1 MAGGNNGSAN
11 LASMLTLLPGA
22 SVWTALAPLPRS
34 LYGAGALFVGGRLRL
49 TGGRDDGGSYR
60 SEVSDFRTQT
70 FNLDNVQN
78 SSTKVLEYYP
88 VPWNTWVNIG
98 NLPSGRALH
107 AVLPIGPQHIACVA
121 GEVRLSKILVF
132 SSLSSDRML
141 IESILECP
149 QLPPADGQPCVS
161 LAGTQV

>member
-1 MAGGNNGSAN
+1 
-11 LASMLTLLPGA
+11 MLTLLPGA

-60 SEVSDFRTQT
+60 SEVRNFRTQT
-70 FNLDNVQN
+70 FNSDNYWN
-78 SSTKVLEYYP
+78 PFCSSTKVLEYYP
-88 VPWNTWVNIG
+88 VPWNTWVKIG

-121 GEVRLSKILVF
+121 GEVRLFIWWSYVER
-132 SSLSSDRML
+132 SDSRMPAT
-141 IESILECP
+141 SPVWRSAMC
-149 QLPPADGQPCVS
+149 LPCWNTGVDIT
-161 LAGTQV
+161 LHDLLFF

>member
-1 MAGGNNGSAN
+1 MWCLPHQWGEIKRTNLDYSLQYVQALVVAGGNNGSAN

-60 SEVSDFRTQT
+60 SEVSNFRTHT

-88 VPWNTWVNIG
+88 VPWNTWVKIG
-98 NLPSGRALH
+98 NLLSGRALH

-121 GEVRLSKILVF
+121 GEVRLLKIKSFLLFPF
-132 SSLSSDRML
+132 SL
-141 IESILECP
+141 
-149 QLPPADGQPCVS
+149 
-161 LAGTQV
+161 